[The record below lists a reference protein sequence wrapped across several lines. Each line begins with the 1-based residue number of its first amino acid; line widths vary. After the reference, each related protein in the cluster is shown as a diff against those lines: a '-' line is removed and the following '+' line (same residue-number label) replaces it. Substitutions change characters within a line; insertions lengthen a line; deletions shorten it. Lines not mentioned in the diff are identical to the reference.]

1 MWWGYSGRVA
11 AAIGPERL
19 QALWQ
24 EPTAATVVGSMS
36 TLGFRQEVWRWA
48 LISKQDFLFTG
59 CGLGTFRE
67 VVRLLYPLNV
77 PPGYDIAH
85 THNIF
90 LQVALDVGVP
100 GLIAYVALLGIAAW
114 VGLRVS
120 RRDATL
126 RPLALGLVGGLGA
139 LHIYGMMDALAPGS
153 KPGLILWVA
162 LGLLTA
168 MHRLAGYEQS

>member
-1 MWWGYSGRVA
+1 MT
-11 AAIGPERL
+11 
-19 QALWQ
+19 ALGGL
-24 EPTAATVVGSMS
+24 GSP
-36 TLGFRQEVWRWA
+36 GFRQEVWRWA
-48 LISKQDFLFTG
+48 LMATQDFLFTG

-77 PPGYDIAH
+77 APGYDIAH
-85 THNIF
+85 AHNVF

-100 GLIAYVALLGIAAW
+100 GLIAYVASLGIALRL
-114 VGLRVS
+114 GLHTA
-120 RRDATL
+120 RRDPAL
-126 RPLALGLVGGLGA
+126 RPLALGLAGGLGS

-168 MHRLAGYEQS
+168 MHRLAGYELS